1 MHEGAGYRMKLE
13 LGVMLPAILSA
24 LAVMAYLGF
33 SGERVDGWGILAAG
47 SGALV
52 GVVINLKLKAGK
64 S

>member
-33 SGERVDGWGILAAG
+33 PVIVWMAG
-47 SGALV
+47 AFWRQDREP
-52 GVVINLKLKAGK
+52 
-64 S
+64 